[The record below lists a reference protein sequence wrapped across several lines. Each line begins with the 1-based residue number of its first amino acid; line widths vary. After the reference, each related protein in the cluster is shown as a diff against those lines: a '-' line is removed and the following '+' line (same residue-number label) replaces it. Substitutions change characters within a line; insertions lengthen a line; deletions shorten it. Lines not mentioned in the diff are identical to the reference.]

1 MIRSL
6 MASLGRRKE
15 PAAAA
20 ARPARSAGQKT
31 VLIIDD
37 HSDSLHAM
45 CLALADEA
53 YRLETADTAEA
64 AARKLSAFHPDLI
77 LLDPRI
83 PAADGTRLAR
93 RLLADEDL
101 APVPIVALSETGTGT
116 HGAPESGG
124 RFDGHIGKPIDA
136 RNFPGQVRAFLES
149 SRQDPSIQ
157 AAELT
162 LPATPGG
169 PATPGA
175 DRREQAARL
184 LDAIEAGLP
193 DSQFARGARSGLHRL
208 AGAVGGLQHYELAE
222 YLQQAE
228 RLSNAA
234 TARAR
239 GRFRSVI
246 RLCQELVQSDP
257 DVAPGFADLRAGYL
271 EHRRAELSG
280 LEQALEN
287 GDFAALRK
295 AGHNLKGTGAAYGFA
310 ELTEIGRALE
320 AAAKD
325 ENAATIEDL
334 LDQIDGYIGIVRP
347 SPETRRL

>member
-6 MASLGRRKE
+6 MASLGRRME

-20 ARPARSAGQKT
+20 ARSAQSAGQKT

-37 HSDSLHAM
+37 HRDSLHAM
-45 CLALADEA
+45 CLALADET
-53 YRLETADTAEA
+53 YCLETADTAEA
-64 AARKLSAFHPDLI
+64 AARKLSSFHPDLI

-101 APVPIVALSETGTGT
+101 APVPIVRLSETGTGK
-116 HGAPESGG
+116 HGDPESGG

-136 RNFPGQVRAFLES
+136 RSFPGRIRAFLES
-149 SRQDPSIQ
+149 SRQVPSIQ
-157 AAELT
+157 AADLP
-162 LPATPGG
+162 LPA
-169 PATPGA
+169 APGA
-175 DRREQAARL
+175 DRREQAAKL

-193 DSQFARGARSGLHRL
+193 DSQFAPGTPTGLHRL
-208 AGAVGGLQHYELAE
+208 AGVAAGLRRYELAE
-222 YLQQAE
+222 YLEQAG

-246 RLCQELVQSDP
+246 RLCQEFVQSDP
-257 DVAPGFADLRAGYL
+257 DVAPGLADLRAGYL
-271 EHRRAELSG
+271 DHRRAELSS
-280 LEQALEN
+280 LEQALEQRC
-287 GDFAALRK
+287 FAALRK

-325 ENAATIEDL
+325 ENAAAIEVL

-347 SPETRRL
+347 SPEHRGDYEAGI